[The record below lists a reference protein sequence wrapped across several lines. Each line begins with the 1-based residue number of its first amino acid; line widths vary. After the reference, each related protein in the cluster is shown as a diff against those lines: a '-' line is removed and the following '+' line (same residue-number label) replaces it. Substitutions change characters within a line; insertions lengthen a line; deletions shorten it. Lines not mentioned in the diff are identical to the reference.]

1 MFLVLVK
8 VSPIMSLSYM
18 ESQVPEKDCNHSSR
32 KTVAVFLL
40 SLLICFQET
49 HKNAKLLRQVS
60 CQIRLKN
67 IESIKNSCR
76 GTHRDGTSLI
86 PQRTKLK
93 VDQMGKKL

>member
-18 ESQVPEKDCNHSSR
+18 ESQVPEKDCSRNSR

-49 HKNAKLLRQVS
+49 RKNAKLLRQVS

-67 IESIKNSCR
+67 MESIKNSCR
-76 GTHRDGTSLI
+76 GTERGTHI
-86 PQRTKLK
+86 VMAPA
-93 VDQMGKKL
+93 